1 STPRKR
7 PGGTSA
13 SSSSSSRRTRKRL
26 SIGPLPSAHWD
37 HRKEVIQQALTAD
50 QAPDTAELSRSRR
63 RRRRPKACS
72 QEIVRST
79 NQRNPPSP
87 LLRIPTRGSRVARH
101 AICQG
106 INTLRPRRHR
116 TCSCALHL
124 ENILDFASE
133 GPLNRPEIDNP

>member
-1 STPRKR
+1 MRTL
-7 PGGTSA
+7 A
-13 SSSSSSRRTRKRL
+13 SRRNASWISVRGCLTTPPPAPSPKLRGGERQGLLPL
-26 SIGPLPSAHWD
+26 SLQGRGRGEGFSRRP
-37 HRKEVIQQALTAD
+37 
-50 QAPDTAELSRSRR
+50 LSRSRR